1 MSKRVMRVVIAVL
14 ISLGLLAAAV
24 PSVQARLGGIL
35 QKANSK
41 NAVSMSVDNRALG
54 KFNMKEMNSSP
65 FENGMDSGHDCGSD
79 PTVDY

>member
-1 MSKRVMRVVIAVL
+1 MSKRVTRVVIAVL

-35 QKANSK
+35 QKTESK
-41 NAVSMSVDNRALG
+41 NAVYMSVDNRALG
-54 KFNMKEMNSSP
+54 KSSMKGLDSSP
-65 FENGMDSGHDCGSD
+65 FENGMGSGHDCGSD